1 MNNNIIIKDIEG
13 EDIKKSYYL
22 IIQSYPELNE
32 IEYEEIVKEM
42 MQLSNFKMIGA
53 FIDGKIIGISGYVIS
68 RMFYCAKFL
77 RISNLII
84 DNKYRNKKIGTKM
97 MRFLEE
103 KARNNN
109 CKHII
114 LDSFIGNK
122 KSHSLYFREGFFIR
136 GFHFMKKL

>member
-1 MNNNIIIKDIEG
+1 MDEVEIR
-13 EDIKKSYYL
+13 DIKGQEIIDSYYL
-22 IIQSYPELNE
+22 IIQSYPELTKE
-32 IEYEEIVKEM
+32 EYIDITKEM
-42 MQLSNFKMIGA
+42 SELSNFKMIGA
-53 FIDGKIIGISGYVIS
+53 FIDSKIIGISSYNIS

-84 DNKYRNKKIGTKM
+84 DKKYRNKKIGTKM
-97 MRFLEE
+97 INYLEK

-109 CKHII
+109 CKNII

-136 GFHFMKKL
+136 CFHFIKNL

>member
-1 MNNNIIIKDIEG
+1 MNNIKIKDIDD

-22 IIQSYPELNE
+22 IIQSYPDLDEK
-32 IEYEEIVKEM
+32 EYSDIVKEM
-42 MQLSNFKMIGA
+42 TKLSNFKMIGT
-53 FIDGKIIGISGYVIS
+53 FVDGKIVGISGYVIS
-68 RMFYCAKFL
+68 RMFYCSKFL
-77 RISNLII
+77 RISNLIV
-84 DNKYRNKKIGTKM
+84 DKNHRNRRIGTKM
-97 MRFLEE
+97 IDFLEE

>member
-1 MNNNIIIKDIEG
+1 MDEVEIR
-13 EDIKKSYYL
+13 DIKGQEIIDSYYL
-22 IIQSYPELNE
+22 IIQSYPELTKEEYIDITKE
-32 IEYEEIVKEM
+32 ISE
-42 MQLSNFKMIGA
+42 LSNFKMIGA
-53 FIDGKIIGISGYVIS
+53 FIDSKIIGISSYNIS

-84 DNKYRNKKIGTKM
+84 DKKYRNKKIGTKM
-97 MRFLEE
+97 INYLEK

-109 CKHII
+109 CKNII

-136 GFHFMKKL
+136 GFHFIKNL

>member
-1 MNNNIIIKDIEG
+1 MDEVEIR
-13 EDIKKSYYL
+13 DIKGQEIIDSYYL
-22 IIQSYPELNE
+22 IIQSYPELTKE
-32 IEYEEIVKEM
+32 EYIDITKEM
-42 MQLSNFKMIGA
+42 SELSNFKMIGA
-53 FIDGKIIGISGYVIS
+53 FIDSKIIGISSYNIS

-84 DNKYRNKKIGTKM
+84 DKKYRNKKIGTKM
-97 MRFLEE
+97 INYLEK

-109 CKHII
+109 CKNII

-136 GFHFMKKL
+136 GFHFIKNL

>member
-1 MNNNIIIKDIEG
+1 MSE
-13 EDIKKSYYL
+13 
-22 IIQSYPELNE
+22 
-32 IEYEEIVKEM
+32 
-42 MQLSNFKMIGA
+42 LSNFKMIGA
-53 FIDGKIIGISGYVIS
+53 FIDSKIIGISSYNIS

-84 DNKYRNKKIGTKM
+84 DKKYRNKKIGTKM
-97 MRFLEE
+97 INYLEK

-109 CKHII
+109 CKNII

-136 GFHFMKKL
+136 GFHFIKNL